1 MLLMVKKESQEEHVI
16 KYIDMQKQIIN
27 IWKVEMKM
35 KNQNVCSI

>member
-35 KNQNVCSI
+35 KNQHVCSI

>member
-16 KYIDMQKQIIN
+16 QYIDMQKQIIN

>member
-16 KYIDMQKQIIN
+16 KDIDMQKQIIN